1 MRKGQDAQARRFGV
15 RLQKSTIAT
24 NPGTA
29 ELGQR
34 RYGGVEVRERSN
46 LKIRMFSGELGT
58 EDPKVRGYLKDGRG
72 GWKP

>member
-1 MRKGQDAQARRFGV
+1 MRKGQDAQARRFRV

-24 NPGTA
+24 DLGTA

-34 RYGGVEVRERSN
+34 RYGGVEVHERSN
-46 LKIRMFSGELGT
+46 LRTRMFSGEFGT
-58 EDPKVRGYLKDGRG
+58 EDPKVRGDLKDERG

>member
-1 MRKGQDAQARRFGV
+1 MLMRGVLRV
-15 RLQKSTIAT
+15 RLQESTIAT

-46 LKIRMFSGELGT
+46 LVTRTFPGELGT
-58 EDPKVRGYLKDGRG
+58 EDPRVRGEPKDGRG